1 MGEIPMVMWAACG
14 QSRGFTT
21 GLVVFLRKPLGNQVQ
36 IGNFLS
42 LAMQYEID
50 GRDPNGYVGCMWAI
64 AGIHDQ
70 VS

>member
-1 MGEIPMVMWAACG
+1 MGEIPMAMWAACG
-14 QSRGFTT
+14 QSLGFMT
-21 GLVVFLRKPLGNQVQ
+21 GLVIPLRKPFGNQVW
-36 IGNFLS
+36 IGYLLS
-42 LAMQYEID
+42 FAMQYEID